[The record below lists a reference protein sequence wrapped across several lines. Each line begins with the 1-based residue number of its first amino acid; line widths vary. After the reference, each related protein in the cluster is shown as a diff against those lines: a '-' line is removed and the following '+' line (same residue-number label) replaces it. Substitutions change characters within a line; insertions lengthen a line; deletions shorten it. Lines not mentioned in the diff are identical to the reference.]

1 VTREGVELVA
11 TALAGGVALALV
23 LFCLWVIFRPRRK

>member
-11 TALAGGVALALV
+11 TALAGGVALALLV
-23 LFCLWVIFRPRRK
+23 YCIRWFRRG

>member
-11 TALAGGVALALV
+11 TALAGGVALALLV
-23 LFCLWVIFRPRRK
+23 YCVWWFRRH